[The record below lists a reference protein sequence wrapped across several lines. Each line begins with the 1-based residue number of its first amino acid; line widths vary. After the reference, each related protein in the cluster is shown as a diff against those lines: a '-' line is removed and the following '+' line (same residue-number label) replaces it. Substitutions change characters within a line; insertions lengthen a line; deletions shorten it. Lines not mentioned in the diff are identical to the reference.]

1 MACFFGIA
9 CALAILLLVL
19 AIVPAIL
26 MWLWNWTM
34 PEVFKLPPLTFWQAV
49 RLFIICGI
57 LFGGAAYP
65 WHDSGNN
72 SSKTTDTTAQLQRM
86 DDLLDKLQRER
97 VAANDSLHHVDAVL
111 KTVQDQVGHR
121 EETGAAAV
129 PIPASEPIPRA
140 IPVN

>member
-1 MACFFGIA
+1 MALFLGIA
-9 CALAILLLVL
+9 CVLAIVLLVL

-34 PEVFKLPPLTFWQAV
+34 PEVFKLPRLTFWQAV

-65 WHDSGNN
+65 WRDSGNN
-72 SSKTTDTTAQLQRM
+72 SSKTPDTTAQLTRM
-86 DDLLDKLQRER
+86 DD
-97 VAANDSLHHVDAVL
+97 SLRHIDAVP
-111 KTVQDQVGHR
+111 KTLQEPGGRR

-129 PIPASEPIPRA
+129 PIPASEPVLRA
-140 IPVN
+140 APVN